1 MTEPFISTLEL
12 LCNYTLIPSAWTAG
26 LWKKGLI
33 SCNYKILAP
42 EFYFSQHSA
51 AKNPTVIMKISSA
64 KSSITLLVHQF
75 IITCLALAHQQ
86 VWVMKRPNIIL
97 TVLHAHS
104 QSHIITASILIF
116 IDTRPRP
123 VQIRQTNE
131 GELMKYQHSH
141 SSLHSNLHANGLSGK
156 FHSQQPASEK
166 QP

>member
-1 MTEPFISTLEL
+1 MAEQYISTLEL
-12 LCNYTLIPSAWTAG
+12 LHNYTLIPSTWTVG
-26 LWKKGLI
+26 LWRKDWSPLMMKFWHHSFIFHNTELLRTPLLLWKFPRQTSFI
-33 SCNYKILAP
+33 ALLA
-42 EFYFSQHSA
+42 
-51 AKNPTVIMKISSA
+51 
-64 KSSITLLVHQF
+64 HQF

-116 IDTRPRP
+116 TDTRPRP